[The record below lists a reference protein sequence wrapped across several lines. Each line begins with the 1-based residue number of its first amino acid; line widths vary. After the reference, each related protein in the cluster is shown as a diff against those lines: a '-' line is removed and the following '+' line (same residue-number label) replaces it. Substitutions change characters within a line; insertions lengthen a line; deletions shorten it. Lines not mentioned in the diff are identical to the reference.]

1 MALTENNILSI
12 FQNKLSEKVI
22 SITDCSNGI
31 EQIVKIVETAKKKYV
46 IKYPLEGNES
56 MIFNES
62 FACRKL
68 NGNIFVPKIIFEGNN
83 YLIESFI
90 GGQTLNKI
98 KHLKET
104 KKIYISLGKMIRK
117 IHNIQMQG
125 FGELQINGK
134 GKHLKFADHIQFFL
148 KEEIPLLKKTKLFNK
163 KEIDSLLEY
172 IKVNLNFINQNES
185 VLLHCDLIDSNIL
198 VENSKISGIID
209 FGDAGCGLMSYD
221 LAKIYIEN
229 DGNANFSNIMKGYG
243 ENIVNIKE
251 IEYFSIFHLIYMI
264 PYYYSINEKEKYT
277 KLLKLLNKIVNI

>member
-22 SITDCSNGI
+22 SITDCSNGV
-31 EQIVKIVETAKKKYV
+31 EQTVKIVETAKKKYV
-46 IKYPLEGNES
+46 IKYPLKGNES

-209 FGDAGCGLMSYD
+209 FGDAGCGLRSYD